1 MNENQK
7 ALEEFNKWA
16 KKGMAESMES
26 GHFPVA
32 KIAIDEI
39 DIKGDFRILD
49 LSCGNAWALKYFFKK
64 GIKTGFATDI
74 SYEMLVKAKSNLSEF
89 KDKFLTLQSSIN
101 KLPFKENSF
110 DLIFNMESFYYYEN
124 PLVVLEEINRVLKKD
139 GYLMLLVDFYKEN
152 KVSMKWKDRLKIF
165 MNPLSTDDYKKLLE
179 KTGFKIEYIKR
190 IISSNIRERR
200 EFEASESIQTYDEY
214 LEFKYSGTLYILSR
228 K

>member
-7 ALEEFNKWA
+7 ALEEFDKWA

-39 DIKGDFRILD
+39 EIKDGFRVLD
-49 LSCGNAWALKYFFKK
+49 LSCGNAWALKYFLKK

-74 SYEMLVKAKSNLSEF
+74 SYEMLVKAKLNLSEF
-89 KDKFLTLQSSIN
+89 KDKFLALQSSIN
-101 KLPFKENSF
+101 KLPFKDNSF

-152 KVSMKWKDRLKIF
+152 KVSTKWKDRLKIF
-165 MNPLSTDDYKKLLE
+165 MNLLSTDDYKKLVE

-190 IISSNIRERR
+190 IISPNIRDRR
-200 EFEASESIQTYDEY
+200 EFEASESIQTYNEY